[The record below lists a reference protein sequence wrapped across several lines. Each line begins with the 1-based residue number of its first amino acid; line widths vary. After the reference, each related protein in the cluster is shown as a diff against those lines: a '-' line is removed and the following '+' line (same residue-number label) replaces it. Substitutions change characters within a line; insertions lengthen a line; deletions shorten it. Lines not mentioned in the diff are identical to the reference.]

1 MTKIHQTLPP
11 KKNQTTNPQ
20 IIIIGSN
27 KYRNYNIEARLNC
40 FYCHISF
47 IAKFG
52 KNLLVMI
59 APLASYPKK
68 IGKKKKK
75 TRTLPEQNQTKTPQ
89 KRKTK
94 HMTIQNPTKPKAPK
108 QKNKKKGY

>member
-1 MTKIHQTLPP
+1 
-11 KKNQTTNPQ
+11 
-20 IIIIGSN
+20 
-27 KYRNYNIEARLNC
+27 
-40 FYCHISF
+40 
-47 IAKFG
+47 
-52 KNLLVMI
+52 MI

-68 IGKKKKK
+68 IGKKEKN
-75 TRTLPEQNQTKTPQ
+75 TTLPKQNETKTPQ